1 MEQTPPSRRNLDDVV
16 KKLSE
21 LNDNTLRM
29 KAAVEQQNLRKSIV
43 DLAYENIP
51 SATSEKVNT
60 DRTIKQ
66 AEEIEKNTAKG
77 ARAKAIDDRVQTEMD
92 IKETNKN
99 RDKIAEQNLKKLDKI
114 AGDDQTVQKT
124 LNDNMKGVANDN
136 AEGIM
141 ESNTKS
147 SEATIKARMEAKAA
161 EKTLLEILEKQAYEA
176 QEKRETELEAQIEN
190 GNLTGQQLEILSLIH
205 I

>member
-51 SATSEKVNT
+51 SATSERYNT

-92 IKETNKN
+92 IKQTNEN
-99 RDKIAEQNLKKLDKI
+99 RDKIAADSKKVLEKI
-114 AGDDQTVQKT
+114 AGDDEKLKKA
-124 LNDNMKGVANDN
+124 LNDNSIKGANDN
-136 AEGIM
+136 AEGVM

-147 SEATIKARMEAKAA
+147 SDATKKAR
-161 EKTLLEILEKQAYEA
+161 
-176 QEKRETELEAQIEN
+176 IEQK
-190 GNLTGQQLEILSLIH
+190 L
-205 I
+205 